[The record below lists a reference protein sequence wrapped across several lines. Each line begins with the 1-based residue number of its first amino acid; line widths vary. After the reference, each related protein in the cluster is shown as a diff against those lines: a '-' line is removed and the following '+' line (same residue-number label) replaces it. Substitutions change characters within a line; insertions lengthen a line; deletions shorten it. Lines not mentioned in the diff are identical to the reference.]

1 MISISE
7 HFMEENANPWCSWD
21 AEALPESPKE
31 IEGFLQHEEK
41 IVVDLIKKGLVTE
54 ECLPWHIANFM
65 AVAFSFK
72 YSEHLGLVDH
82 VFFYSDT
89 PTKINLGS
97 MLGEVEIFDRDKQ
110 VENEA
115 NFANV
120 GAMFSHG
127 MTLIERGD
135 EASAEVYLRKATNF
149 QGDDDYDQILY
160 AHDCLGALLAN
171 QGRMKEAVDIWTQG
185 LIRYKSSEFISKL
198 ERVMSS
204 EKDKSI
210 QAKAFA
216 ALSAFRAGS
225 L

>member
-7 HFMEENANPWCSWD
+7 HFMEENANPWCSWNP
-21 AEALPESPKE
+21 EALPETPKE
-31 IEGFLQHEEK
+31 IKSFLRQEEK
-41 IVVDLIKKGLVTE
+41 IVVDLIKKGLVSE
-54 ECLPWHIANFM
+54 ECLPWEIGNFM

-82 VFFYSDT
+82 VFFYSDI
-89 PTKINLGS
+89 PNKINLGS
-97 MLGEVEIFDRDKQ
+97 LLGEVEIFDRDRQ

-115 NFANV
+115 DFANV

-127 MTLIERGD
+127 MTLIEQGD
-135 EASAEVYLRKATNF
+135 ESSAEVYLRKAMNF
-149 QGDDDYDQILY
+149 PGDDDFDQTLY
-160 AHDCLGALLAN
+160 AHDCLGVLLAN
-171 QGRMKEAVDIWTQG
+171 QGRMKEAVEIWTQG
-185 LIRYKSSEFISKL
+185 LNRYKSREFISRL

-204 EKDKSI
+204 GKDKSI

-216 ALSAFRAGS
+216 ALSEFRAGS